1 MSSATQALRS
11 EELAQVEAILEQAA
25 GIVLSKALRR
35 ALQESFGKAA
45 EADGVGTAGFLS
57 RLLAGEPESIA
68 RLVEHSVIG
77 ETYFFRHPEQFAG
90 LKKKLLT
97 DWRAERPLSIWSAG
111 CASGE
116 EPYSIAGA
124 LAEAGREPGVDRI
137 LATDISQR
145 ALARARAARYGSWS
159 IRRLDPRL
167 HKLLF
172 QPAES
177 GEVEVVAPLRSS
189 VRFKQHNLVT
199 EPPPALGFHAV
210 FCRNV
215 LIYFSPQAAAAVLHK
230 FVEALRPGGLLVL
243 GPVEVPMATSLGLE
257 WLDCEGATLLRKP
270 VPGERKVV
278 PVARPS
284 PPAPAATLAARGPR
298 EPARP
303 VLFAAPAAVGLP
315 AAGSRSTSEPGGHQE
330 VPKGATGS
338 ALFER
343 ARDAA
348 RNGQIEEAERLAR
361 DSAARELLP
370 ESYLL
375 LSLTVE
381 SRGDLEGAID
391 AVRRALYL
399 EPSLATGHAALV
411 PLFKRAGRPQDAER
425 ARRNA
430 LRALEGVDESVV
442 LPGIERITAGALKR
456 ALEQAVT

>member
-1 MSSATQALRS
+1 MSFGPQALRS
-11 EELAQVEAILEQAA
+11 EVLEQVEAILEQAA

-35 ALQESFGKAA
+35 ALQESFGRAA
-45 EADGVGTAGFLS
+45 QAEGVGAAGYLA
-57 RLLAGEPESIA
+57 RLHAGEPESIA

-90 LKKKLLT
+90 LKKRLRT
-97 DWRAERPLSIWSAG
+97 EWRGERPLSIWSAG

-124 LAEAGREPGVDRI
+124 LAEAGREPGADRVV
-137 LATDISQR
+137 ATDISER
-145 ALARARAARYGSWS
+145 ALARARAGRYGSWS

-167 HKLLF
+167 HRLLF
-172 QPAES
+172 LPVDS
-177 GEVEVVAPLRSS
+177 GEVEVVASLRSS
-189 VRFKQHNLVT
+189 VQFKRHNLVS
-199 EPPPALGFHAV
+199 EPPPALGFHAI

-215 LIYFSPQAAAAVLHK
+215 LIYFSPQTVARVLHK

-243 GPVEVPMATSLGLE
+243 GPVEVPMAAGLGLE
-257 WLDCEGATLLRKP
+257 WLDCESVTLLRKP
-270 VPGERKVV
+270 VAGERKSV
-278 PVARPS
+278 PVARRS
-284 PPAPAATLAARGPR
+284 PPAPAA
-298 EPARP
+298 ARP
-303 VLFAAPAAVGLP
+303 PHAAFRKPALPIAPTAVGLP
-315 AAGSRSTSEPGGHQE
+315 AAGPQE
-330 VPKGATGS
+330 APASKS
-338 ALFER
+338 ASGLFER

-399 EPSLATGHAALV
+399 EPNLATGHAALV
-411 PLFKRAGRPQDAER
+411 PLFERAGRPQDAER

-442 LPGIERITAGALKR
+442 LPGIEEITAGALKR
-456 ALEQAVT
+456 ALEQATHHGTFR